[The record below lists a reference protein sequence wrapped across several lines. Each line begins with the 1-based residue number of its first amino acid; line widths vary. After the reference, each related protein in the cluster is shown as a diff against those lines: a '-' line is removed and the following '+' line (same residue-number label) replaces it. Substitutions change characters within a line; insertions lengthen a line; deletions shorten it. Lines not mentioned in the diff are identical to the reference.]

1 MRKEDIGN
9 IVIGL
14 KGKHLRYKDIQEAF
28 GAKERQYL
36 ESQLHRYL
44 RVVGMDVSER
54 MVYSLS

>member
-36 ESQLHRYL
+36 ESQLHGY
-44 RVVGMDVSER
+44 GCI
-54 MVYSLS
+54 